1 MRRKISGMA
10 NRLPWQHHCHRT
22 GHAVINL
29 AALFLALLSQGIFME
44 ATTAQV
50 NELER
55 RIDLSIAIA
64 DVEKEMDQRLKR
76 MGKNMKV
83 AGFRPGKV
91 PFSIVKQQYGD
102 QARHEVLAEELD
114 RVFGESVVAQKLRVA
129 GYPRIEPK
137 ATESATHLEFSAIF
151 EVYPEFAPGDIS
163 SAEIERPVLE
173 VTDAEVDKTLDIL
186 RKQRVRYEA
195 ADRAAQKE
203 DRVVIDFLG
212 KKDGEAFQGGSAND
226 YPFVLGQGM
235 MLPEFEQA
243 VEGCKAGETKNFD
256 MTFPADYFAKDM
268 AGQTVQ
274 FEITVKQVMAPKLPD
289 VDADFAKMMGIADGD
304 VAKMRAEVEGNLKR
318 EVKRRIEGQIKD
330 QVMEALLKA
339 NPIAVPSALINNEVQ
354 RLMQAARQDMEQRGM
369 KVKDMPIQPEW
380 FTDQAKRRVTL
391 GLILAEVV
399 RKEELQAKP
408 EQVRAMVEETAA
420 SYEHP
425 EEVIRW
431 YYAQPQR
438 LSEVEGVVIEGNVVD
453 WALGKAK
460 VTDKAAVFDELMGQ
474 KQ

>member
-1 MRRKISGMA
+1 
-10 NRLPWQHHCHRT
+10 
-22 GHAVINL
+22 
-29 AALFLALLSQGIFME
+29 ME
-44 ATTAQV
+44 ATTAQA

-64 DVEKEMDQRLKR
+64 DVEKVMEQRLKR

-83 AGFRPGKV
+83 PGFRPGKV
-91 PFSIVKQQYGD
+91 PFSIVKQQHGD
-102 QARHEVLAEELD
+102 QARHEVLSEELD
-114 RVFGESVVAQKLRVA
+114 RVFGETVTEKKMRVA

-137 ATESATHLEFSAIF
+137 STESTTHIEFSAIF
-151 EVYPEFAPGDIS
+151 EVYPEFTPGDLS
-163 SAEIERPVLE
+163 TTEIERPILE
-173 VTDAEVDKTLDIL
+173 VSAAEVDKTLDIL
-186 RKQRVRYEA
+186 RKQRVSYED
-195 ADRAAQKE
+195 ADRAAAKE

-212 KKDGEAFQGGSAND
+212 KKDGVPFQGGQASD

-235 MLPEFEQA
+235 MLPDFENA
-243 VEGCKAGETKNFD
+243 VEGAKAGESKTFD
-256 MTFPADYFAKDM
+256 LAFPADYHAKDL

-274 FEITVKQVMAPKLPD
+274 FDITVKQVQAPVLPELN
-289 VDADFAKMMGIADGD
+289 AEFATSMGIADGD
-304 VAKMRAEVEGNLKR
+304 VAKMRAEIETNLKR
-318 EVKRRIEGQIKD
+318 EVKRRIEGKLKD
-330 QVMEALLKA
+330 QVMEALIKA
-339 NPIAVPSALINNEVQ
+339 NPISIPTSLVDMEIQ

-380 FTDQAKRRVTL
+380 FADQAKRRVTL

-399 RKEELQAKP
+399 KTEKLQATP
-408 EQVRAMVEETAA
+408 EQVRAMVEENAQ

-438 LSEVEGVVIEGNVVD
+438 LQEVEGVAIENNVVA
-453 WALGKAK
+453 WVLGKAK